1 LYIVA
6 IDVGTS
12 SMKSV
17 LYNDSGKLLKVFM
30 HEYYS
35 EYPQEGY
42 VEQDPVTWKDALED
56 VLCKMGDYCSDQN
69 LKVDALSVTSQRS
82 SLIPM
87 DENGEP
93 LCKAIMWQDKRT
105 LPQCDKLIEEFGLD
119 YFYQKTGLR
128 INPYFVLPK
137 ILWLQENETEIFNK
151 AVKFIGVMDYVV
163 KLLTD
168 AYVTDHSQAC
178 RTCLMDIKE
187 FKWDP
192 ELLKLGNIQEEQLPK
207 LVAPGT
213 VAGGLV
219 SDLAERANLAA
230 GIPVVLGGGD
240 QQASAIA
247 LGVIKQGSAEA
258 NTGTGSFV
266 LSAVDKPYF
275 DKENR
280 VLLQAAAIPGKW
292 IMEAGIFNTGAVY
305 RWFRNNF
312 YKELDGQSNAYL
324 VMNEEAQNSKPG
336 ANGIMMIPHF
346 QGSAAPFWNP
356 LAKGVFFNLSLDDTR
371 GDFARS
377 ILEGISLEI
386 AVNIKLIQKIIGDL
400 EVVSVAGGMT
410 NADLFCEI
418 QANSFDRKVARYENP
433 EASSLGAAMIAAVSL
448 GVYKDFEE
456 AFARMVQNKPKIF
469 EPDAKLVEI
478 YRHIYIRKMVL
489 YDAISVGEVYDAYVE
504 D

>member
-1 LYIVA
+1 MYIVA

-17 LYNDSGKLLKVFM
+17 LYNEGGKLLKVFM

-35 EYPQEGY
+35 EYPHEGY
-42 VEQDPVTWKDALED
+42 VEQDPLTWKDALED
-56 VLCKMGDYCSDQN
+56 VLCKMGDYCFEQN

-82 SLIPM
+82 SLIPV
-87 DENGEP
+87 DKNDKP
-93 LCKAIMWQDKRT
+93 LHKAIMWQDKRT
-105 LPQCDKLIEEFGLD
+105 LPQCDRLIEKYGLD
-119 YFYQKTGLR
+119 CFYQKTGLR

-137 ILWLQENETEIFNK
+137 ILWLQEKKREIFEK
-151 AVKFIGVMDYVV
+151 SVKFIGVMDYVV
-163 KLLTD
+163 QLLTGV
-168 AYVTDHSQAC
+168 YVTDHSQAC
-178 RTCLMDIKE
+178 RTCLMDIQN
-187 FKWDP
+187 FSWDS
-192 ELLKLGNIQEEQLPK
+192 ELLKLANIREDQLPK

-219 SDLAERANLAA
+219 SDLAERAKMEAD
-230 GIPVVLGGGD
+230 IPVILGGGD

-312 YKELDGQSNAYL
+312 YKELEGQENIYQ
-324 VMNEEAQNSKPG
+324 VMNEEAQTSGPG
-336 ANGIMMIPHF
+336 ANGIIMIPHF

-356 LAKGVFFNLSLDDTR
+356 LAKGMFFNLSLDDTR

-377 ILEGISLEI
+377 ILEGIALEL
-386 AVNIKLIQKIIGDL
+386 AANIKLIQKITGDL
-400 EVVSVAGGMT
+400 AVVSVAGGMT
-410 NADLFCEI
+410 NADLFCDI
-418 QANSFDRKVARYENP
+418 QANAFDRKVARYENP

-448 GVYKDFEE
+448 GVYKNFEE
-456 AFARMVQNKPKIF
+456 AFNKMVGGNPKIF
-469 EPDAKLVEI
+469 ESNADMVKI
-478 YRHIYIRKMVL
+478 YRDLYIRKMVL
-489 YDAISVGEVYDAYVE
+489 YDAVSVGEVYDAYVE
-504 D
+504 N